1 VLAAAPVDTPT
12 ADNLFD
18 QSVVNDIRLTM
29 KPGDWD
35 TLRATCLEDT
45 YYPADMAWQGQV
57 VPMVGV
63 RSRGSGSRNPYKPGL
78 KVDFGRYVDQKLLG
92 LKSVVLA
99 NAVQDPAML
108 KQRVAMLM
116 YERMGVPA
124 PRVAHVR
131 VFVNEVYVGLYML
144 IEPIDTNF
152 LARVY
157 WTDQHGKKENDGYL
171 YEYVRKDAYEGLP
184 GPGSADLRRAVRAED
199 PMYRF
204 QGKEVSQLLPWDK
217 GLAFW
222 AVDRDILQG
231 VTANVLASRT
241 LAIPWLYRT
250 YLETLLACAAAA
262 MAPVSSDSPTGWLEA
277 EAQKETAQIRAAGYA
292 DEQKPF
298 TNERF
303 EDELGKMLEFAR
315 ERGPSVIREA
325 RKALAWTE

>member
-1 VLAAAPVDTPT
+1 
-12 ADNLFD
+12 
-18 QSVVNDIRLTM
+18 
-29 KPGDWD
+29 
-35 TLRATCLEDT
+35 
-45 YYPADMAWQGQV
+45 
-57 VPMVGV
+57 MVGV
-63 RSRGSGSRNPYKPGL
+63 RSRGSGSRNPHKPGL
-78 KVDFGRYVDQKLLG
+78 KVDFGRYADQKFLG

-116 YERMGVPA
+116 YERMGLPA

-131 VFVNEVYVGLYML
+131 VFVNEVYLSLYML
-144 IEPIDTNF
+144 IEPIDKNF

-157 WTDQHGKKENDGYL
+157 GTDQNGKKENDGYL
-171 YEYVRKDAYEGLP
+171 GYW
-184 GPGSADLRRAVRAED
+184 GPNNFY
-199 PMYRF
+199 MYRF
-204 QGKEVSQLLPWDK
+204 EGKEVSQLLLWDK
-217 GLAFW
+217 DLAFW

-231 VTANVLASRT
+231 VTANVLARRT

-277 EAQKETAQIRAAGYA
+277 EVQKETAQVRGAGYA

-303 EDELGKMLEFAR
+303 DDELGKMLGFAR
-315 ERGPSVIREA
+315 ERGPYVIREA
-325 RKALAWTE
+325 RKALGWTE